1 MEQFHKIGFVII
13 EADSLRIEIDGKIY
27 TFNINKLS
35 EKLSNATEQ
44 EKNDFNISPSGYGI
58 HWNLIDEDLSVK
70 GLLETM

>member
-1 MEQFHKIGFVII
+1 MEQSHNIGFVII
-13 EADSLRIEIDGKIY
+13 EDDSLRIEIDGKIY
-27 TFNINKLS
+27 TFNINRLS